1 MLFITMHN
9 KRWQEMDNITSL
21 DVNYD
26 TTFHK
31 ADIDDIRESPA
42 LEIIREIISTSTVQ
56 VFAVEPNLK
65 RIDENIKLISSKDA
79 NKNTDIAVL
88 LVDHKEFKEINRP
101 NASIIIDTKGIW
113 EKNADR

>member
-1 MLFITMHN
+1 M
-9 KRWQEMDNITSL
+9 
-21 DVNYD
+21 
-26 TTFHK
+26 TFK